1 MFEGTL
7 MIANMKKSVHR
18 ALVFQGGGSL
28 GAYEAG
34 AYKDINEELSRYL
47 KKEGRGNEPIF
58 HIVSGTSIGAIN
70 AAILVSYVKENKTWE
85 GSGERLVE
93 FWEYLST
100 QSRVDYIPHFA
111 NYWDYWRI
119 LDKQI
124 ASGESARRYFS
135 TKEFIFNGVPKVF
148 VPKRPV
154 PDNRFFDPLNTWYIY
169 DNKPLKE
176 SLEKFAKFPISTSF
190 ENGEPRLLLVAV
202 DIQEANAVVF
212 DSYEKEDG
220 TRRTGYGRYGKLKP
234 NTPASDSEVYEGFEH
249 VIRYEDGI
257 KSDFVLA
264 SCSVPVNYDYTKLN
278 VENNTLSKVEQ
289 KDSGDAVDTNTN
301 TNTDA
306 DQRTNFSE
314 KIRFFWDG
322 GLLANT
328 PLRQTVLAHIHYWR
342 RVRKVEGNIPG
353 LRFGIIN
360 LHPLKQEY
368 LPSDYDGVVD
378 RKNDIIYHDRTE
390 FDENI
395 AVLMADLGRLS
406 KSLIKLAEE
415 NGVKKE
421 AIQKILNEKTRGIF
435 FSTGKQGKYDDLL
448 RSIVD
453 VDFVARL
460 ERKNDSHTISNKTF
474 DFSKTTIKNLIQDGY
489 EETKEQMK
497 GVIIKSI
504 EEPI

>member
-1 MFEGTL
+1 MVADNKNL
-7 MIANMKKSVHR
+7 NSSIHR

-34 AYKDINEELSRYL
+34 AYKDINEELSHYL
-47 KKEGRGNEPIF
+47 KAKGRENEPIF

-70 AAILVSYVKENKTWE
+70 AAILVSYIKENKTWE
-85 GSGERLVE
+85 GSGDKLVE

-100 QSRVDYIPHFA
+100 QSWVDSIPHFT
-111 NYWDYWRI
+111 NYWDSWRR
-119 LDKQI
+119 LDRRI

-135 TKEFIFNGVPKVF
+135 TKEFIMKGVPNVF
-148 VPKRPV
+148 VPKTPLI
-154 PDNRFFDPLNTWYIY
+154 DNRFFDPSNTWYIY

-190 ENGEPRLLLVAV
+190 ESGEPRLLLVAADV
-202 DIQEANAVVF
+202 QDGSPVIF

-220 TRRTGYGRYGKLKP
+220 TRKSEYGKYGRLKP
-234 NTPASDSEVYEGFEH
+234 DSSANVSEDKEGFEH

-264 SCSVPVNYDYTKLN
+264 SCSVPVNYDYTRLN
-278 VENNTLSKVEQ
+278 VETRTIIIEEQDDKNNALS
-289 KDSGDAVDTNTN
+289 SDARNEV
-301 TNTDA
+301 
-306 DQRTNFSE
+306 
-314 KIRFFWDG
+314 RFFWDG

-328 PLRQTVLAHIHYWR
+328 PLRQTILAHRYYWQ
-342 RVRKVEGNIPG
+342 RVRKVEGDSPR

-390 FDENI
+390 FDENV
-395 AVLMADLGRLS
+395 AVLMSDFTTLAQRL
-406 KSLIKLAEE
+406 LKLAEE
-415 NGVKKE
+415 SGASKE
-421 AIQKILNEKTRGIF
+421 AVRKILKQETKGVGFDTR
-435 FSTGKQGKYDDLL
+435 KQLRYDDLL
-448 RSIVD
+448 KSKID

-460 ERKNDSHTISNKTF
+460 ERKNDSHTISNKIF
-474 DFSKTTIKNLIQDGY
+474 DFTKNTILQLIQDGY
-489 EETKEQMK
+489 GETKDQLKKVFETKEL
-497 GVIIKSI
+497 
-504 EEPI
+504 E